1 MDGTDKIKLLG
12 VEKLLCAHVL
22 QAHGMGMNEIRMQ
35 LIGVVAFNK
44 FSGVSFHR
52 RLIIP
57 RR

>member
-22 QAHGMGMNEIRMQ
+22 QAHGMGMDEVRMR
-35 LIGVVAFNK
+35 LTSVAAFNK
-44 FSGVSFHR
+44 LSGVPLHR
-52 RLIIP
+52 RPIIP